1 MPRYTA
7 ITPQFDPIDYQ
18 TRIRPLEQY
27 KEEYDK
33 RADALDEQAIL
44 ADAIG
49 GLIDENTDP
58 GLADIYKRFSQNLG
72 DTVSN
77 LVETGDLGSSRRA
90 LSQLR
95 RDYANQLV
103 PIKTA
108 YEDRAKEAEEYR
120 KKKLADDTYI
130 GTDPMSHSLSDYYKG
145 ARPND
150 KGLSG
155 ATLYNAG
162 AADAKAATSR
172 RVLRDKWA
180 LDKGLGS
187 QYFSQMIYQGWS
199 QDEVMAALK
208 DFDPNASQ
216 EDVKEAS
223 DAVKYLQDAMSRI
236 SGQARL
242 QDFGDYATDPEARA
256 KIDEAQ
262 NYILN
267 GLLSGMTYD
276 ERADY
281 KNYDPSMWLDYKIK
295 KKKLEGEEEGIDY
308 LPYEI
313 IPMADVS
320 GMINTD
326 KAKEDIQFLS
336 DVLADPNFLGKEKV
350 YYEGTPEEYGKNNEG
365 ELLDIAKRYGL
376 SLNYTKDNS
385 GKYTIDSDSFISAGN
400 TIKKKIAEA
409 ALISNVAQY
418 KTKENDNLVEAIN
431 NRAETVKGLKHV
443 KRNGTT
449 EAVGKLP
456 KGGVFRLNPK
466 IVGTTPYFEYV
477 ITPEGATHQEI
488 YRVPTNAVSNV
499 SEAYVTAY
507 LAAVAAYRQNPTDA
521 NLKRANA
528 ARHNAMIDAYSA
540 AEDAAK
546 VRSKTDSKL

>member
-1 MPRYTA
+1 MANYT
-7 ITPQFDPIDYQ
+7 IVTPQFTPVDYQ

-33 RADALDEQAIL
+33 RADALDEQAVL

-49 GLIDENTDP
+49 GLIDENKEP
-58 GLADIYKRFSQNLG
+58 ELADIYNQFSQNLG
-72 DTVSN
+72 NTVADFMES
-77 LVETGDLGSSRRA
+77 GDLGSSRRA
-90 LSQLR
+90 LSHLR
-95 RDYANQLV
+95 RDYANQLI

-120 KKKLADDTYI
+120 KRKLADDTYI
-130 GTDPMSHSLSDYYKG
+130 GTDPLTHSLSDYYKG
-145 ARPND
+145 RRPND

-223 DAVKYLQDAMSRI
+223 DAVKYLQDAVSRI

-242 QDFGDYATDPEARA
+242 QDFGDYANDPEARA

-276 ERADY
+276 EKADY

-295 KKKLEGEEEGIDY
+295 KKKLEGEEESTDY

-313 IPMADVS
+313 VPMADVS
-320 GMINTD
+320 GIINTD

-336 DVLADPNFLGKEKV
+336 DVLADPNFLGKEKL

-365 ELLDIAKRYGL
+365 QLIDIDRRYGL
-376 SLNYTKDNS
+376 SLNFKKDGS
-385 GKYTIDSDSFISAGN
+385 GKYTIDRDAFISAGDA
-400 TIKKKIAEA
+400 IKKKMAEA

-443 KRNGTT
+443 KSNGTT
-449 EAVGKLP
+449 EAVGRLP

-466 IVGTTPYFEYV
+466 MVGNTLYFEYV
-477 ITPEGATHQEI
+477 ITPEGGTKQEI
-488 YRVPTNAVSNV
+488 YRVPTNAVSNISETYV
-499 SEAYVTAY
+499 SAYMQA
-507 LAAVAAYRQNPTDA
+507 LAEYRKNPTPS
-521 NLKRANA
+521 NLSRANA
-528 ARHNAMIDAYSA
+528 ARHNAMIDAYNA

-546 VRSKTDSKL
+546 VRSKTDAKL

>member
-27 KEEYDK
+27 KEEYD
-33 RADALDEQAIL
+33 RRTDALDEQAVL

-49 GLIDENTDP
+49 GLIDENREP
-58 GLADIYKRFSQNLG
+58 ELADIYKQFSQNLG

-77 LVETGDLGSSRRA
+77 LMETGDLGSNRRA

-150 KGLSG
+150 KGISG

-242 QDFGDYATDPEARA
+242 QDFGDYANDPEARA

-276 ERADY
+276 EKAEY
-281 KNYDPSMWLDYKIK
+281 KNYDPSMWLDYQLK
-295 KKKLEGEEEGIDY
+295 KKKLAGEEESTDY

-313 IPMADVS
+313 VPMVDAS
-320 GMINTD
+320 GMIDTD
-326 KAKEDIQFLS
+326 KANKDLQFLS
-336 DVLADPNFLGKEKV
+336 DVMANPDKIGENTLYFR
-350 YYEGTPEEYGKNNEG
+350 GTPEEYGVDNTGTLIE
-365 ELLDIAKRYGL
+365 ISRRYGID
-376 SLNYTKDNS
+376 LNYSKDNVT
-385 GKYTIDSDSFISAGN
+385 GKYTIDRDSFTKAAQEIN
-400 TIKKKIAEA
+400 RRIANA
-409 ALISNVAQY
+409 ALINNVAQY
-418 KTKENDNLVEAIN
+418 NTQENKNLVEHVN
-431 NRAETVKGLKHV
+431 DRATTTKGLKHV
-443 KRNGTT
+443 KKNGTT
-449 EAVGKLP
+449 ESVERLP
-456 KGGVFRLNPK
+456 DGGVFRLNPSMQ
-466 IVGTTPYFEYV
+466 GNSLYFEYV
-477 ITPEGATHQEI
+477 VTQEGKSPEI
-488 YRVPTNAVSNV
+488 YRVPMEAVSNV
-499 SEAYVTAY
+499 SATYVQAYKQAIEEY
-507 LAAVAAYRQNPTDA
+507 KKNPTKE
-521 NLKRANA
+521 NLQRANI
-528 ARHNAMIDAYSA
+528 ARHNAMVDAYTAVESG
-540 AEDAAK
+540 AK